1 MTKASEFPVFHDPL
15 GRRWRRI
22 RRIWLA
28 VSVIVTALAVIFI
41 ASVFA
46 KPVLPGFN
54 LKALKPKPP
63 NIPAN
68 PTERKARK
76 ASYESLKRNL
86 DHLDWVV
93 AEWSH
98 LQNVPDGTDPL
109 VSDVHR
115 TLATK
120 MHKKHLW

>member
-76 ASYESLKRNL
+76 ARNARSGSSAARL
-86 DHLDWVV
+86 RWKSRGD
-93 AEWSH
+93 S
-98 LQNVPDGTDPL
+98 
-109 VSDVHR
+109 
-115 TLATK
+115 
-120 MHKKHLW
+120 

>member
-76 ASYESLKRNL
+76 AQADLQRALEKTKYVAPGKRRSGANHSGDAPIVCWL
-86 DHLDWVV
+86 FCQL
-93 AEWSH
+93 
-98 LQNVPDGTDPL
+98 G
-109 VSDVHR
+109 
-115 TLATK
+115 
-120 MHKKHLW
+120 